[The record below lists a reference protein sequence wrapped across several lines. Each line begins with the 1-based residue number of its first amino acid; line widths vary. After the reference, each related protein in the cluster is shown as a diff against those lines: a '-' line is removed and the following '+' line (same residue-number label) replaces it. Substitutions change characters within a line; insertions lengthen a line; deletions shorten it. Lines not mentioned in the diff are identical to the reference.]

1 MLTELRIAG
10 FGGQGVILSAHIIGN
25 AVALHDKGFATM
37 TQNYGPEARGGAASA
52 ALILS
57 NEPILYP
64 YLTRPDILVAMSLE
78 AYTRYAPE
86 VKEGGF
92 LLVEEDMVQLDALPQ
107 VPHCR
112 IYGIPATRFAE
123 ELGKKMVLNVIMV
136 GFFSAITKAVSAEAC
151 RVGVEH
157 EVPKRFLDLNMK
169 AFNKGYEYGLEL
181 LTHQG
186 ERTHPGEEMLAGLE
200 LDNQTK

>member
-1 MLTELRIAG
+1 MLTEVRIAG
-10 FGGQGVILSAHIIGN
+10 FGGQGVILSAHIIGS

-52 ALILS
+52 ALVLS
-57 NEPILYP
+57 DEPVLYP
-64 YLTRPDILVAMSLE
+64 YLTQPDILVAMSLE

-86 VKEGGF
+86 VKQGGY
-92 LLVEEDMVQLDALPQ
+92 LLVEEDLVQIDALPQ
-107 VPHCR
+107 VPKCR

-136 GFFSAITKAVSAEAC
+136 GFLSAITKAVSPEAC

-157 EVPKRFLDLNMK
+157 EVPKRFVDLNLK

-186 ERTHPGEEMLAGLE
+186 ERTHPGEEMIPGLE
-200 LDNQTK
+200 LENQTK